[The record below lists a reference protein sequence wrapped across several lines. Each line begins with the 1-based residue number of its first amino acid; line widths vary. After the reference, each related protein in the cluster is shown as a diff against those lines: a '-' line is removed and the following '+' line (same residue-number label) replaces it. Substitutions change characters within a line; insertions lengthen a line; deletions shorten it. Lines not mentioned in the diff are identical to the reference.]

1 MSTNAH
7 GAPSVTVIIPA
18 FNSAAHLNLSVGSV
32 LRQTFADFELL
43 VVDDGSKENTLEVAR
58 SIAAGD
64 ARMSVLQHPGGVNRG
79 VSATRNVGIAR
90 ARGRYV
96 AFLDADDAWHPEK
109 LEAQVA
115 YMERNPEFALTYTRA
130 RIIRSGKGAE
140 FTPGAEYL
148 GNVPPRAVRQA
159 MESILL
165 ISTNYIFST
174 VMARTEAVRAVGG
187 FIEGLPFQSEDRILV
202 TQIASRHRVGLV
214 QRCLC
219 DYHAHDASYTSNLIA
234 SGKVAAV
241 MYDMQARV
249 VLWLSRQPDR
259 EEWALSLA
267 KNLLPG
273 HFVAAWNCA
282 GDAKTK
288 AILRARTQEVI
299 ARFPSLLPCYVAGGL
314 RHSRLGALFKS
325 KAGEDGAVPHET
337 E

>member
-1 MSTNAH
+1 
-7 GAPSVTVIIPA
+7 
-18 FNSAAHLNLSVGSV
+18 
-32 LRQTFADFELL
+32 
-43 VVDDGSKENTLEVAR
+43 
-58 SIAAGD
+58 
-64 ARMSVLQHPGGVNRG
+64 VNRG
-79 VSATRNVGIAR
+79 VSATRNAGIAR
-90 ARGRYV
+90 ARGRYL
-96 AFLDADDAWHPEK
+96 AFIDADDAWHPEK
-109 LEAQVA
+109 LAVQVA
-115 YMERNPEFALTYTRA
+115 YMDRNPEFALTYTRA
-130 RIIRSGKGAE
+130 LILRSGKGAG

-148 GNVPPRAVRQA
+148 GNFPPRSMRQA

-267 KNLLPG
+267 KRLLPG
-273 HFVAAWNCA
+273 NFVAAWNCA

-288 AILRARTQEVI
+288 RLLRERTKDVL
-299 ARFPSLLPCYVAGGL
+299 ARFPWLLPWYVAGGL
-314 RHSRLGALFKS
+314 RHSRLGALLPAKP
-325 KAGEDGAVPHET
+325 AGADTAGPESA
-337 E
+337 